1 MASRGALSYISA
13 LAGVLGFLLA
23 LGSLLLLGYVYTRA
37 SGAGTLVGVIVL
49 AIYLALMVG
58 MLVVGNILFFLSS
71 FRGGRVSR
79 VLTPPVIAVNLLWAF
94 IAGANAMGS
103 LRSGDTGAAAAAGLL
118 LVFLVALTLYYVW
131 RLRRV

>member
-1 MASRGALSYISA
+1 MASRGVLSYISA
-13 LAGVLGFLLA
+13 IASVLGFLLA
-23 LGSLLLLGYVYTRA
+23 LGSLLLLGYVYTHA
-37 SGAGTLVGVIVL
+37 SGASTLVGVIVL

-94 IAGANAMGS
+94 VAGVNAVGS
-103 LRSGDTGAAAAAGLL
+103 LRSGDTEAAATTGLL
-118 LVFLVALTLYYVW
+118 PVFLVAFTLFYVW